1 MCETFRQSLA
11 DAVSGGY
18 KLKDTCNSASEDYSE
33 HGRPGMVYYKTY
45 NTNTLL
51 G

>member
-1 MCETFRQSLA
+1 MCEAFRQSLA

-33 HGRPGMVYYKTY
+33 HGRPGMPPTPTGTV
-45 NTNTLL
+45 
-51 G
+51 